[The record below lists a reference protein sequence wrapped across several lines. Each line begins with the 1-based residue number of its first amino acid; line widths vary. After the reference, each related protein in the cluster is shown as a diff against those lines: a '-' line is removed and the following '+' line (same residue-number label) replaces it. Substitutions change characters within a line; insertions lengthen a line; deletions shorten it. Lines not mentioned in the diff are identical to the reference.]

1 MDNPDTNPRVQ
12 EALSARHY
20 RVAIVATLE
29 DGSFAVF
36 SGDRTPESL
45 ILVSDPDDLA
55 LACASRA
62 AMFDRVTPSRLPD
75 GSPDNKK
82 RRVSADFSN
91 LFNDSRS

>member
-62 AMFDRVTPSRLPD
+62 AMFDRVTPSRID
-75 GSPDNKK
+75 DT
-82 RRVSADFSN
+82 RRPRKVTADFSS

>member
-1 MDNPDTNPRVQ
+1 MDDALNPRVQ

-45 ILVSDPDDLA
+45 ILVDDPDDLA

-62 AMFDRVTPSRLPD
+62 SMFDRVTPSKLDERKPR
-75 GSPDNKK
+75 K
-82 RRVSADFSN
+82 VTADFST
-91 LFNDSRS
+91 LFDNDSRL